1 MVADEGDDSV
11 FLEAQRLQLV
21 QQLPDVVIPAPKI
34 PRLYHVLRC
43 LNARASVDSN
53 NLCPENT
60 ENCRENSQGG
70 MGEKDERSLGRPVEG
85 TA

>member
-11 FLEAQRLQLV
+11 LLEAQRLQLV

-70 MGEKDERSLGRPVEG
+70 MGEKDERGLGRPVEG
-85 TA
+85 

>member
-21 QQLPDVVIPAPKI
+21 QQLPNVVIPAPKI

-53 NLCPENT
+53 ISAQ
-60 ENCRENSQGG
+60 ENSQG
-70 MGEKDERSLGRPVEG
+70 ELPREFPGRHG
-85 TA
+85 